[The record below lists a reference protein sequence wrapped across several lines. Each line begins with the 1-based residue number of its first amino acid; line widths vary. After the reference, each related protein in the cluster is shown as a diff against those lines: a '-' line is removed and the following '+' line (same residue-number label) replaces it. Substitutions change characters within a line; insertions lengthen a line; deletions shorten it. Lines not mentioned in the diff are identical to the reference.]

1 MPASTTSPRV
11 RSSRLPLALCAV
23 LAGCFLSA
31 CATPDIAMPD
41 VRGKSCAFYA
51 ARIAE
56 LTGTVEQK
64 QMEAQAETA
73 GFMAAS
79 VGLSLLIPFAGLAL
93 IPAEQEAKRDTY
105 QAQSD
110 LWSYRVAFE
119 ARECVTVVANGETK

>member
-1 MPASTTSPRV
+1 
-11 RSSRLPLALCAV
+11 
-23 LAGCFLSA
+23 
-31 CATPDIAMPD
+31 MPD
-41 VRGKSCAFYA
+41 VRGKSCTYYA

-64 QMEAQAETA
+64 TAAAQAETA

-93 IPAEQEAKRDTY
+93 IPAEQAAKQDSY

-119 ARECVTVVANGETK
+119 ARECLTVVANGETK

>member
-1 MPASTTSPRV
+1 
-11 RSSRLPLALCAV
+11 V
-23 LAGCFLSA
+23 LAGCFLTA
-31 CATPDIAMPD
+31 CTTPDLAMPD
-41 VRGKSCAFYA
+41 VRGKSCTYYA

-79 VGLSLLIPFAGLAL
+79 VGLSLLVPFAGLAL

-110 LWSYRVAFE
+110 LWTFRAAYE
-119 ARECVTVVANGETK
+119 AKECLPVVAQGEVTP